1 MCLLLLLYLRT
12 ILFKPLTSTENLRNA
27 AKCRKKQPAVRTF
40 TATHFSSHFSC
51 DAASQFAGEILRR
64 LICMEIGDSSA
75 EQERHVGSRVHSL
88 VPFFCQSSLSSIR
101 CIAWRQLA
109 LHCIQ
114 GTYYSTDTILLRIR
128 RGEHFTSCVECDSDI
143 PRLLR
148 ADLIKK
154 AVCREH
160 RP

>member
-40 TATHFSSHFSC
+40 IATLFSSHFSC

-64 LICMEIGDSSA
+64 LICMEIGDSSSA

-88 VPFFCQSSLSSIR
+88 VPFFCPSFILSYHITYHPLDASHGVNWH
-101 CIAWRQLA
+101 CIAFRVLTTQL
-109 LHCIQ
+109 
-114 GTYYSTDTILLRIR
+114 ILFCFVSDAENTSPHVQSAIAISHNSSERI
-128 RGEHFTSCVECDSDI
+128 
-143 PRLLR
+143 
-148 ADLIKK
+148 
-154 AVCREH
+154 
-160 RP
+160 